1 MVIEVLSNHLIQ
13 VDCQEYK
20 RREKVSDCANYMN
33 QAAIDEVVRKH
44 NKDLG
49 EELYKEGQNCCHE
62 CAGAPGASLLDD
74 PVMTY
79 FRMMGAENVHRICYK
94 RL

>member
-1 MVIEVLSNHLIQ
+1 
-13 VDCQEYK
+13 
-20 RREKVSDCANYMN
+20 VSDCANYMN

-62 CAGAPGASLLDD
+62 CADAPEASLLDD